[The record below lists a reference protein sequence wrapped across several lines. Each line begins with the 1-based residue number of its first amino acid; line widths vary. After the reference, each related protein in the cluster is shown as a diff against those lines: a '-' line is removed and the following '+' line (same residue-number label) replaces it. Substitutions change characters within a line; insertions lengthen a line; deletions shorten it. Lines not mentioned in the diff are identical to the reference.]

1 MLLVSFCCISET
13 VSNDQSLLLDLWQQ
27 GFALTIGVGAI
38 KFLGVQRIFTQ
49 IFPNLPK
56 KFLCN
61 FCRPFFSV
69 TFQKMVFTCF
79 PANVGRQFFEVKQ
92 RWAPFLPKFLVFFL
106 DILGVLFGFSGIL
119 PKFSENQ
126 NFWGCTCTPCTP
138 ASYTTNTDYLQL
150 RLQLLQKIES
160 LQSRR
165 CPAFVR
171 CQFSEAAAF
180 AFQTFSEVRCIG
192 VGAG

>member
-92 RWAPFLPKFLVFFL
+92 RWAPFMPKFLVFFL
-106 DILGVLFGFSGIL
+106 DIWGFCSDFQGFC
-119 PKFSENQ
+119 P
-126 NFWGCTCTPCTP
+126 NF
-138 ASYTTNTDYLQL
+138 
-150 RLQLLQKIES
+150 QKIKIFGGAKDF
-160 LQSRR
+160 
-165 CPAFVR
+165 CPNFSKLTQKVFV
-171 CQFSEAAAF
+171 QLFPTVF
-180 AFQTFSEVRCIG
+180 
-192 VGAG
+192 